1 MRSLII
7 GCAGQDGFLLSKLL
21 VEYGEHVW
29 GTKKPSTVLPKNHPL
44 KTLNKIF
51 EIDSTNSN
59 DLIEIIQKFD
69 IEKIFYL
76 SGITSISSS
85 LKNPENTFL
94 VNFFSYE
101 KLLKQLVK
109 IEFVGQVIYAS
120 STEIYSYDV
129 NLLEE
134 NSIRLPR
141 NPYGESKLRAVQLDP
156 KEFGANF
163 TVSNAIMSN
172 HESFLRS
179 ENFVTGK
186 LAKGLALIHKKQ
198 IDKLKFGNID
208 VKRDWAAAS
217 EVVEA
222 LYLIAKGNHPG
233 DFLLASGKLSS
244 LLDIIRFGFNYIN
257 INNWESFIEV
267 DENLKRKN
275 DRINQHINISK
286 AKKTLNWHPH
296 LTYRDWLPE
305 MIEYNLKLL

>member
-1 MRSLII
+1 MRSLIV

-21 VEYGEHVW
+21 VENGEQVW
-29 GTKKPSTVLPKNHPL
+29 GTKKPSTRLPINHPL

-51 EIDSTNSN
+51 DIDSTNSI
-59 DLIEIIQKFD
+59 DLIEIIQQFD
-69 IEKIFYL
+69 IEKIYYL
-76 SGITSISSS
+76 SGITSITRSFE
-85 LKNPENTFL
+85 NPEKTFL

-109 IEFVGQVIYAS
+109 IGFVGQVIYAS
-120 STEIYSYDV
+120 STEIYSKKL

-134 NSIRLPR
+134 NSIRVPS
-141 NPYGESKLRAVQLDP
+141 NPYGDSKLKAVQLDP
-156 KEFGANF
+156 KDFGAKF

-179 ENFVTGK
+179 EDFVTGK
-186 LAKGLALIHKKQ
+186 LAKGLALIHKEQ
-198 IDKLKFGNID
+198 INKLKFGNID
-208 VKRDWAAAS
+208 VKKDWAAAS

-222 LYLIAKGNHPG
+222 LYLIAKGNHSG

-244 LLDIIRFGFNYIN
+244 LLDIIKFGFNYIN
-257 INNWESFIEV
+257 IINWESFIEV

-275 DRINQHINISK
+275 DRITQQINISK

-296 LTYRDWLPE
+296 LTYQDWLPE
-305 MIEYNLKLL
+305 MIEYNLRFL